1 MEKKLEELQQ
11 EALEKIGNTNE
22 VDELEKLQV
31 EFLGKN
37 GKVTGVLRSMGN
49 LPPEKRPVIGKFANK
64 VKNKIEK
71 ELQTRLQE
79 LKVQQEKARLAQEAI
94 DITLPGKKISRG
106 RLHPMQLIINQ
117 LEDLFLRM
125 GFAIETGPDVET
137 DYYNF
142 EALNIPQNHPARDMQ
157 DTFYVEGDLLLRTH
171 TSPVQIRT
179 MEKQAPPIRIITVG
193 KCYRVD
199 ELDATHSPVF
209 HQLEGLVI
217 DHGISFSHLK
227 GVLIAVTR
235 EIFGEE
241 RDVRFRPSYFPFT
254 EPSAEVDVSC
264 FKCQGEGCSLCS
276 RTGWLEILG
285 AGMVNPRVLEMS
297 GIDAEKY
304 TGFAFGMGLDRM
316 AMYKYQIEDIRH
328 LWDNDLRFLKQF

>member
-1 MEKKLEELQQ
+1 MERKLEALQE
-11 EALEKIGNTNE
+11 EALEKIALAR
-22 VDELEKLQV
+22 DLAELEQLQV

-37 GKVTGVLRSMGN
+37 GKVTGVLRGMGR
-49 LPPEKRPVIGKFANK
+49 LDPEERPKVGKKANQ
-64 VKNKIEK
+64 VKEIIEK
-71 ELQTRLQE
+71 ELEARLQALKAAREKQRLQE
-79 LKVQQEKARLAQEAI
+79 EAI
-94 DITLPGKKISRG
+94 DITLPGKPLPGG
-106 RLHPMQLIINQ
+106 RIHPMQLIIEQ
-117 LEDLFLRM
+117 LEEMFLRM
-125 GFAIETGPDVET
+125 GFSIEEGPDVET

-142 EALNIPQNHPARDMQ
+142 EALNIPKNHPARDMQ
-157 DTFYVEGDLLLRTH
+157 DTFYVEGGLLLRTH
-171 TSPVQIRT
+171 TSPVQVRT
-179 MEKQAPPIRIITVG
+179 MEKQAPPIRMITSG

-217 DHGISFSHLK
+217 DRGITFSHLK

-235 EIFGEE
+235 EIFGEGRE
-241 RDVRFRPSYFPFT
+241 VRFRPSYFPFT

-264 FKCQGEGCSLCS
+264 FKCQGQGCSLCS

-297 GIDAEKY
+297 GIDAERF

-316 AMYKYQIEDIRH
+316 AMYKYEIEDIRH

>member
-1 MEKKLEELQQ
+1 MEKKLKDLDK
-11 EALEKIGNTNE
+11 EALEKIKKSNDIE
-22 VDELEKLQV
+22 RLEKLQV

-37 GKVTGVLRSMGN
+37 GKVTAVLRGMGK
-49 LPPEKRPVIGKFANK
+49 LSPEKRPVVGKLANE
-64 VKNKIEK
+64 VKENIEGELKTRLNELKKEEEK
-71 ELQTRLQE
+71 ERLKKE
-79 LKVQQEKARLAQEAI
+79 TI
-94 DITLPGKKISRG
+94 DITLPGAEVSRG
-106 RLHPMQLIINQ
+106 RLHPMQLIIGQ

-125 GFAIETGPDVET
+125 GFSIEEGPDVET

-142 EALNIPQNHPARDMQ
+142 EALNIPKNHPARDMQ
-157 DTFYVEGDLLLRTH
+157 DTFYVEGDFLLRTH

-179 MEKQAPPIRIITVG
+179 MEKQGPPIRIITVG

-217 DHGISFSHLK
+217 DRGISFSHLK
-227 GVLIAVTR
+227 GVLIEVTR

-241 RDVRFRPSYFPFT
+241 REVRFRPSYFPFT

-264 FKCQGEGCSLCS
+264 FKCQGDGCPLCS

-297 GIDAEKY
+297 GIDSEKY

-316 AMYKYQIEDIRH
+316 AMYKYEIEDIRH